1 MRLAAGILL
10 ALAISVHLQAQS
22 ELRTDEL
29 EAERES
35 KLLQLTPDQPSSW
48 ERRFIW
54 VQHNRWLNGLFGGG
68 DGLRLRLGGL
78 AQAQGF
84 AVGPTYT
91 RGDMWG
97 GRVSVRTSLRGS
109 SRKAYLADF
118 GLTLP
123 GLAEGKAFLDFYT
136 VSYNY
141 PNMQFYGEGPRSSK
155 NGRSVYRL
163 ENTSVAVN
171 PGVRLI
177 PGLTAGLIGSYQAI
191 NVGTGDNDA
200 LGHTEQIYTDAQAPG
215 LVRQSN
221 FLQGGGFFR
230 YDWRTEGEEPT
241 SGGLY
246 KAEYSVFSDRDLG
259 RHSFNKLDLA
269 VQQYLPLFNRKRVFA
284 VQGRTTLTAA
294 HDGNTVPFYLQ
305 PVLGGAETL
314 RGFRPFR
321 FYDDNSLLLNGEYRF
336 EAGSLLDIVLFAD
349 AGKVFHNWEQW
360 NLHGLQSDV
369 GFGLRFKAQ
378 QRLALRIDTAF
389 SHEGV
394 QVWFRFRNVF

>member
-10 ALAISVHLQAQS
+10 ALAISGHLQAQS

-48 ERRFIW
+48 ERRFMW
-54 VQHNRWLNGLFGGG
+54 VQHNRWLNGLIGGG

-91 RGDMWG
+91 RSDMWG
-97 GRVSVRTSLRGS
+97 GRVSVRASLRGS

-118 GLTLP
+118 GMTLP
-123 GLAEGKAFLDFYT
+123 RLAEGKAFLDLYT

-141 PNMQFYGEGPRSSK
+141 PNMQFYGEGPCSSK
-155 NGRSVYRL
+155 DGRSVYRL
-163 ENTSVAVN
+163 ENTSVALN

-221 FLQGGGFFR
+221 FLQGGGFVR
-230 YDWRTEGEEPT
+230 YDWRSEGEEPT

-259 RHSFNKLDLA
+259 GHNFNKLDLA

-360 NLHGLQSDV
+360 NLHRLQSDV